1 MSQSSSLH
9 VSPRY
14 LNTCCWL
21 DMHPCLAAGIKLR
34 VRVFTLCVCS
44 VACPAIIAVNVHLS
58 HVWRSASLLLAVRL
72 CESRFSSS
80 LALTWRCGLTNSWNH
95 SDAGISQRLVLIVW
109 EQHGRWLTH
118 ACIHILPS
126 SYQFLCCCIGISN
139 KYIQIRHE
147 IAQLLWELL
156 KST

>member
-21 DMHPCLAAGIKLR
+21 DMHLCLAAWINLR
-34 VRVFTLCVCS
+34 VCLCLLSVCS

-58 HVWRSASLLLAVRL
+58 HVWCSASLLLAVRL
-72 CESRFSSS
+72 CESQFSSS
-80 LALTWRCGLTNSWNH
+80 LALTWKCSLTNSWNH
-95 SDAGISQRLVLIVW
+95 SDAGVFQRLVMMVW

-118 ACIHILPS
+118 AHIQPL
-126 SYQFLCCCIGISN
+126 SYQLLFHFIGISDN
-139 KYIQIRHE
+139 YIQIRLK
-147 IAQLLWELL
+147 IAQRLWELL
-156 KST
+156 K